1 MLSIYFKGE
10 NGVSKGLDY
19 NIDQV
24 FNVENI
30 LNNQVIRLPKENIVQ
45 TTLILE
51 EENGD
56 TLTIITNYLEVDE
69 MYISKI
75 DKYSI
80 KIDVMFQN

>member
-1 MLSIYFKGE
+1 MVSIYFKGE
-10 NGVSKGLDY
+10 NGVSNGLDY

-24 FNVENI
+24 FNVKNI
-30 LNNQVIRLPKENIVQ
+30 LNNKVIRLPKENIVQ
-45 TTLILE
+45 TNLILE

-69 MYISKI
+69 MYLSKL
-75 DKYSI
+75 DNYLL